1 MDYIHYS
8 TERKMTYKELLSSYN
23 LLKEENIKLKK
34 TIKQHETIWKLP
46 TNDLNDITKKLE
58 RVKIHN
64 RGNIFT

>member
-1 MDYIHYS
+1 MDYIHSS

-46 TNDLNDITKKLE
+46 ANDLNDITKKLE
-58 RVKIHN
+58 RVKLHN

>member
-1 MDYIHYS
+1 MYQYFREPPLI
-8 TERKMTYKELLSSYN
+8 
-23 LLKEENIKLKK
+23 EENIKLKK

>member
-8 TERKMTYKELLSSYN
+8 TERKMTYKELLSSNN

-58 RVKIHN
+58 RVKLHN

>member
-23 LLKEENIKLKK
+23 LLNVENIKLKK

-58 RVKIHN
+58 RVKLHN

>member
-8 TERKMTYKELLSSYN
+8 TERKMTYPELLSSYN

-46 TNDLNDITKKLE
+46 INDVNDITTKLE
-58 RVKIHN
+58 KVKLHN
-64 RGNIFT
+64 R

>member
-1 MDYIHYS
+1 
-8 TERKMTYKELLSSYN
+8 MTYKELLSSYN

-46 TNDLNDITKKLE
+46 ANDLNDITKKLE
-58 RVKIHN
+58 RVELHN

>member
-34 TIKQHETIWKLP
+34 TIKQQETIWKLP

-58 RVKIHN
+58 RVELHN
-64 RGNIFT
+64 RGTKFT

>member
-34 TIKQHETIWKLP
+34 TIKQHETIWKLH

-58 RVKIHN
+58 RVELHN

>member
-8 TERKMTYKELLSSYN
+8 TERKMTYKELLSSNN

-46 TNDLNDITKKLE
+46 INDLNDITKKLE
-58 RVKIHN
+58 RVELHN

>member
-58 RVKIHN
+58 RVKLNN

>member
-8 TERKMTYKELLSSYN
+8 TERKMTYKELLSSNN

-58 RVKIHN
+58 RVELHN